1 MKASI
6 FLSHLCMNLK
16 LCNSVGIIY
25 IYIHTHIYIYVYM
38 HIRIYIYVY
47 MNTKKALKGGEGNAE
62 V

>member
-16 LCNSVGIIY
+16 LWNCVGILYIY
-25 IYIHTHIYIYVYM
+25 IYTYIYTYM

>member
-16 LCNSVGIIY
+16 LYNCVGIIY
-25 IYIHTHIYIYVYM
+25 IYTHIYLYIYAYTN
-38 HIRIYIYVY
+38 IYIYVY
-47 MNTKKALKGGEGNAE
+47 MNTEKALKGGEGNAE